1 MKFNHSKA
9 VSVNLIYQQ
18 YTLIQKMSIHIC
30 SFEKPARLQL
40 LPNQQS
46 YTSRQMALVCF
57 IDYKTDVALVLII
70 TEYCCCRKNQKKPI
84 NYLLRRFAHD
94 DFRDLRLGCFL

>member
-1 MKFNHSKA
+1 
-9 VSVNLIYQQ
+9 
-18 YTLIQKMSIHIC
+18 MSIHIC

-70 TEYCCCRKNQKKPI
+70 TEYCCRKNQKKTI

>member
-1 MKFNHSKA
+1 
-9 VSVNLIYQQ
+9 
-18 YTLIQKMSIHIC
+18 MSIHIC

-57 IDYKTDVALVLII
+57 IDYKTDVALELII
-70 TEYCCCRKNQKKPI
+70 TE
-84 NYLLRRFAHD
+84 
-94 DFRDLRLGCFL
+94 